1 MNGKKQI
8 AVIEQLPKIT
18 EKIEKVGADL
28 DKRLAD
34 LKLDSLVCN
43 EETRKSI
50 KELRTSL
57 SSEFKEFENQRKEI
71 KTKINEPYEVFNK
84 AYEKEIKTKYQ
95 QADLTLKTK
104 IDEVENSMKNKA
116 KELAEEYFDE
126 YKTSKAVIKDN
137 YLSFEELNLSI
148 SLDALTEKGA
158 LVKKYKDAIIEK
170 VDNVERDIET
180 IGTMEHKEEIL
191 AEYLKH
197 KNLSLAIKEV
207 NDRHVVL
214 AQVQRDYEVVEE
226 KKTQEEKTIEKVE
239 EVLSAPIEVPNGQM
253 TIDDFEEKINEE
265 LLEAKFKVITTRE
278 NLEYLVS
285 VMKERGM
292 KYESITE

>member
-1 MNGKKQI
+1 MKNEI
-8 AVIEQLPKIT
+8 AVVEQLPKIT

-57 SSEFKEFENQRKEI
+57 SSELKEFENQRKEI

-104 IDEVENSMKNKA
+104 IDEVENSMKDKA
-116 KELAEEYFDE
+116 KELAEEYFDK

-148 SLDALTEKGA
+148 GLDALTEKGA

-180 IGTMEHKEEIL
+180 ISTMEHKEEIL

-214 AQVQRDYEVVEE
+214 AQVQRDYEIVEE
-226 KKTQEEKTIEKVE
+226 KKTQEEKIIEKVE
-239 EVLSAPIEVPNGQM
+239 EVLSAPIEVSNGQM
-253 TIDDFEEKINEE
+253 TIDDFEEEE
-265 LLEAKFKVITTRE
+265 KTGELVEAKFRTVSTE
-278 NLEYLVS
+278 DDLMFLVH
-285 VMKERGM
+285 VMKERGIY
-292 KYESITE
+292 YESIE